1 MRKWT
6 LYMYIIH
13 AHSQVIPW
21 ATKILNLMQHF
32 VDRVKR
38 IAMKQLENL
47 KFSFYFSKWN
57 IRRIWAPKNTPQMIV
72 FLFNWNECRK
82 EIFHPHRFVISHIF
96 STMQMVFLV
105 CVCVCVRGYWE
116 RAFVFRGILLFWF
129 VCVRFACVW
138 VPFLDLFYSLLCR
151 FALKHM
157 GNYFWFKPKGTS
169 NVRTIQKKVENEWEK
184 TKSKSKSESERER
197 EIVIF
202 WKVFMVLLTLYVC
215 ICMSMCACMRVCR
228 SLATVS
234 TRL

>member
-1 MRKWT
+1 MWTENKQIHRMRKWT

-105 CVCVCVRGYWE
+105 CVLGVIGNE
-116 RAFVFRGILLFWF
+116 RLFF
-129 VCVRFACVW
+129 EGFCCFGLYACG
-138 VPFLDLFYSLLCR
+138 L
-151 FALKHM
+151 
-157 GNYFWFKPKGTS
+157 
-169 NVRTIQKKVENEWEK
+169 
-184 TKSKSKSESERER
+184 
-197 EIVIF
+197 
-202 WKVFMVLLTLYVC
+202 
-215 ICMSMCACMRVCR
+215 RVCGYR
-228 SLATVS
+228 F
-234 TRL
+234 